1 MRIIKNRYNRIA
13 LILNSILVLF
23 FPAIVFAGN
32 VTLEKMKGVAETGG
46 YASGVDE
53 FSMAKM
59 VGTVIT
65 SLLSLLGIVFVVLM
79 IYGGF
84 KWMKASGREDEV
96 GKAQEVIKQAIIGL
110 VITAS
115 SYSISLYVMSHLLY

>member
-1 MRIIKNRYNRIA
+1 MIYKLAKYKTLVAAII
-13 LILNSILVLF
+13 LLF
-23 FPAIVFAGN
+23 FPITIVCAGSPLS
-32 VTLEKMKGVAETGG
+32 VLQEVGETGG
-46 YASGVDE
+46 YAEVDE
-53 FSMAKM
+53 FSTAKF

-96 GKAQEVIKQAIIGL
+96 GKAQDIIRNAIIGL
-110 VITAS
+110 ILTAS
-115 SYSISLYVMSHLLY
+115 SYSISLFVMSRLLF